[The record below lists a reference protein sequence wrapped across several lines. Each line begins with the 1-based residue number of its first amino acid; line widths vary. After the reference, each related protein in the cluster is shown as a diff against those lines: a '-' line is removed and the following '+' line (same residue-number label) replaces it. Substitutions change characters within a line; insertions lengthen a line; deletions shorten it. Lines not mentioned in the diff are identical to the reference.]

1 MGICGKWWERVF
13 FRGLHQV
20 NLDDKGRLAIPKRW
34 RDLLAQSGEAQW
46 VVTID
51 VQSPCLLL
59 YPLQAWGLIEQKLM
73 ALPNMDQAARRYQR
87 LLIGHAHDVEP
98 DAQGRIR
105 LPGLLREHAALAH
118 QAMLVGQGN
127 KIEVWSQENWTRD
140 CPDMLAQARND
151 PLPEALTTLSI

>member
-1 MGICGKWWERVF
+1 MF

-20 NLDDKGRLAIPKRW
+20 SLDDKGRVAIPKRW

-51 VQSPCLLL
+51 VHSPCLLL
-59 YPLQAWGLIEQKLM
+59 YPLSAWTLIEQKLM
-73 ALPNMDQAARRYQR
+73 ALPNMDPAARRYQR

-105 LPGLLREHAALAH
+105 LPGLLRGHAALEG
-118 QAMLVGQGN
+118 QAVLIGQGN
-127 KIEVWSQENWTRD
+127 KIEIWSQENWERD
-140 CPDMLAQARND
+140 CPDMLAEARSA